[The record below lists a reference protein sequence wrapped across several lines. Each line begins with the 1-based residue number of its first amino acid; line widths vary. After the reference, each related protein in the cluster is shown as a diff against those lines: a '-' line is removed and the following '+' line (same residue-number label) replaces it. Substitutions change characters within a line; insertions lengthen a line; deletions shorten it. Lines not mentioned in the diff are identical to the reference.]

1 VPAAA
6 PRYSSLVP
14 GLMKMLSKPPRMP
27 AATLER
33 KGFHT
38 RYSVFVPSS
47 PYWEREVG
55 GEGTGE

>member
-1 VPAAA
+1 
-6 PRYSSLVP
+6 
-14 GLMKMLSKPPRMP
+14 MKMLSKPPRMP